1 MTRLNVSLYDTNLYI
16 VRCFL
21 ERDELIMSF
30 KDVIETIVKKYNN
43 FELDEDLMMVGY
55 EETTKAV
62 DRCIKENITN
72 YNDIKNRV
80 ISWVKNGIIDEKRKL
95 KHQIGVAE
103 GYEEDYPDESIDSDY
118 GATLLELRL
127 SLNDKENKLLTL
139 KLEGKTKDEIMREM
153 NIGKSTYHNIC
164 NTIKKIILEK

>member
-1 MTRLNVSLYDTNLYI
+1 M
-16 VRCFL
+16 

-30 KDVIETIVKKYNN
+30 KDIIETIVKKYNN

-95 KHQIGVAE
+95 KHQIGVA
-103 GYEEDYPDESIDSDY
+103 DESEEEYSNDSLDLDY
-118 GATLLELRL
+118 GTTLLELRM

-139 KLEGKTKDEIMREM
+139 KLEGKTKEEIMKEM
-153 NIGKSTYHNIC
+153 DIGKSTYHNIC
-164 NTIKKIILEK
+164 NTIKKIILEKITFNISCKIELIVIEYI

>member
-1 MTRLNVSLYDTNLYI
+1 
-16 VRCFL
+16 
-21 ERDELIMSF
+21 MSF
-30 KDVIETIVKKYNN
+30 KDIIETIVKKYNN

-95 KHQIGVAE
+95 KHQIGVA
-103 GYEEDYPDESIDSDY
+103 DESEEEYSNDSLDLDY
-118 GATLLELRL
+118 GTTLLELRM

-139 KLEGKTKDEIMREM
+139 KLEGKTKEEIMKEM
-153 NIGKSTYHNIC
+153 HIGKSTYHNIC

>member
-1 MTRLNVSLYDTNLYI
+1 M
-16 VRCFL
+16 

-95 KHQIGVAE
+95 KHQIGVA
-103 GYEEDYPDESIDSDY
+103 DESEEEYSNDSLDLDY
-118 GATLLELRL
+118 GTTLLELRM

-139 KLEGKTKDEIMREM
+139 KLEGKTKEEIMKEM
-153 NIGKSTYHNIC
+153 GIGKSTYHNIC

>member
-1 MTRLNVSLYDTNLYI
+1 MSKTLLALGDSVTAGANSIISGYSETLAKKLGY
-16 VRCFL
+16 
-21 ERDELIMSF
+21 ELINKGVSGS
-30 KDVIETIVKKYNN
+30 TIV
-43 FELDEDLMMVGY
+43 
-55 EETTKAV
+55 A
-62 DRCIKENITN
+62 N

-95 KHQIGVAE
+95 KHQIGVA
-103 GYEEDYPDESIDSDY
+103 DESEEEYSNDSLDLDY
-118 GATLLELRL
+118 GTTLLELRM

-139 KLEGKTKDEIMREM
+139 KLEGKTKEEIMKEM

>member
-1 MTRLNVSLYDTNLYI
+1 
-16 VRCFL
+16 
-21 ERDELIMSF
+21 MSF
-30 KDVIETIVKKYNN
+30 KDIIETIVKKYNN

-62 DRCIKENITN
+62 DRCIKEKITN

-95 KHQIGVAE
+95 KHQIGVA
-103 GYEEDYPDESIDSDY
+103 DESEEEYSNDSLDLDY
-118 GATLLELRL
+118 GTTLLELRM

-139 KLEGKTKDEIMREM
+139 KLEGKTKEEIMKEM
-153 NIGKSTYHNIC
+153 GIGKSTYHNIC